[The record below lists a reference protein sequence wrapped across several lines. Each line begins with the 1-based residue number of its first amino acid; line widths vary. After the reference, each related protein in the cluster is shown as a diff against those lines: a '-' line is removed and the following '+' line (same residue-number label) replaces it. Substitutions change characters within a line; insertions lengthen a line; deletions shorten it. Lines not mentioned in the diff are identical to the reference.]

1 MNPQTERLIRSDIHL
16 RRSPIYVALFVFF
29 GSIAGFALLGVLG
42 YVARLLQSS
51 GHLH

>member
-1 MNPQTERLIRSDIHL
+1 MDLQTERLIRSDIHL
-16 RRSPIYVALFVFF
+16 RRSPIYVALFLLF

-42 YVARLLQSS
+42 YVARLLHSS